1 MNRTNRVAR
10 GASILIWLVTSLTVS
25 GAAQTGLQTELSA
38 LRKRGTSLETRLDSP
53 NQSTASQAA
62 VDYKAYV
69 ADFKAFAGKYHLS
82 SHGQRISK
90 SVLSSRPTVT
100 VAQADHDKRVPKGSG
115 GCPWLT
121 ETATEQCVRT
131 DETKDYCDYFCVAI
145 PPSTGGKVTTI
156 DPNAD
161 PTKQ

>member
-1 MNRTNRVAR
+1 MNHRKRVAR
-10 GASILIWLVTSLTVS
+10 AAPILIWLVTSLTVS
-25 GAAQTGLQTELSA
+25 GAAQTGLQTELTA

-53 NQSTASQAA
+53 NQSIVSQAA

-69 ADFKAFAGKYHLS
+69 ADFKAFAGKYRLS
-82 SHGQRISK
+82 SHTQRISRA
-90 SVLSSRPTVT
+90 VLAARLTLT
-100 VAQADHDKRVPKGSG
+100 GAQADHDKRVPNGPG

-131 DETKDYCDYFCVAI
+131 NETKDYCDYFCVDI
-145 PPSTGGKVTTI
+145 PPGTGGKVTTI